1 MISPDPRFERK
12 REGGREGTSSS
23 APSASPLAISTAPPL
38 QKSSPH
44 AKRNRARREIPGEPA
59 WRSRDGKAFF
69 PRTGEDCRT
78 FASRDAPLGTTTSAR
93 STPSLRRDGGEVQE
107 QKERSDGRAP
117 GDAGSAI
124 CVQRLDD
131 SLNSA
136 IHTRYRSLL
145 RSSSMHEPR
154 GPPLEVVFFFDQRN
168 QNSTHNKQTENGGT
182 GARSG
187 ARGKAQE
194 FPRLRPGSLF
204 SGKER
209 AAGNPDRRL
218 SNPVLCTWVS
228 AENQRL

>member
-1 MISPDPRFERK
+1 MISPDPRFEKK

-154 GPPLEVVFFFDQRN
+154 GPPLEVVFLSINATTRRKKVREREAG
-168 QNSTHNKQTENGGT
+168 HEGGS
-182 GARSG
+182 RVPS
-187 ARGKAQE
+187 
-194 FPRLRPGSLF
+194 P
-204 SGKER
+204 
-209 AAGNPDRRL
+209 
-218 SNPVLCTWVS
+218 
-228 AENQRL
+228 